1 MVVRK
6 VNINNPFTLGQRD
19 WVSAGLQRKRENNM
33 INILLANQTIREF
46 LGMEEGQT
54 FLEYTGDMVISILIV
69 GLGLSLT
76 LVVVWLM
83 QFLSVKL
90 MNKFNNSKDGKAFN
104 DYFDKLNKKQREE
117 RNKIIK
123 SSKNPIYR
131 KIMHRYAAWRDIF
144 DNN

>member
-1 MVVRK
+1 
-6 VNINNPFTLGQRD
+6 
-19 WVSAGLQRKRENNM
+19 M

-54 FLEYTGDMVISILIV
+54 FMEYTGDMVVSILIV
-69 GLGLSLT
+69 GLGLSLMII
-76 LVVVWLM
+76 VVWLM

-117 RNKIIK
+117 RNKPQGASHGFSERPGILEVGGASRDSTGFGALEEGLI
-123 SSKNPIYR
+123 SS
-131 KIMHRYAAWRDIF
+131 
-144 DNN
+144 

>member
-1 MVVRK
+1 
-6 VNINNPFTLGQRD
+6 
-19 WVSAGLQRKRENNM
+19 M
-33 INILLANQTIREF
+33 INILLASQTIREF

-54 FLEYTGDMVISILIV
+54 FMEYTGDIVVSILIV

-83 QFLSVKL
+83 QFLSIKL

-117 RNKIIK
+117 RNKMIK

-131 KIMHRYAAWRDIF
+131 KIMYRSAAWRDIF

>member
-1 MVVRK
+1 
-6 VNINNPFTLGQRD
+6 
-19 WVSAGLQRKRENNM
+19 M

-54 FLEYTGDMVISILIV
+54 FMEYTGDMVVSILIV

-90 MNKFNNSKDGKAFN
+90 INKFNNPKMAKHLMIILTNSTKN
-104 DYFDKLNKKQREE
+104 NEKKETR
-117 RNKIIK
+117 
-123 SSKNPIYR
+123 
-131 KIMHRYAAWRDIF
+131 
-144 DNN
+144 

>member
-1 MVVRK
+1 
-6 VNINNPFTLGQRD
+6 
-19 WVSAGLQRKRENNM
+19 M
-33 INILLANQTIREF
+33 INILLANQTIREI

-54 FLEYTGDMVISILIV
+54 FMEYAGDLVISILIV
-69 GLGLSLT
+69 GLGLCLMII
-76 LVVVWLM
+76 VVWLM

-90 MNKFNNSKDGKAFN
+90 MNKFNYSKDGNAFN
-104 DYFDKLNKKQREE
+104 EYFDKLHKKQREE
-117 RNKIIK
+117 RNKMIK

>member
-1 MVVRK
+1 MK
-6 VNINNPFTLGQRD
+6 
-19 WVSAGLQRKRENNM
+19 
-33 INILLANQTIREF
+33 NILLANQTIREF

-54 FLEYTGDMVISILIV
+54 FLEYTGDLVVSILIV
-69 GLGLSLT
+69 GLGTSLMII
-76 LVVVWLM
+76 VVWLM

-90 MNKFNNSKDGKAFN
+90 MNKFYNSKDGKAFN

-117 RNKIIK
+117 RNKMIK

>member
-1 MVVRK
+1 
-6 VNINNPFTLGQRD
+6 
-19 WVSAGLQRKRENNM
+19 M
-33 INILLANQTIREF
+33 INILLTNQTIREI

-54 FLEYTGDMVISILIV
+54 FMEYAGDLVISILIV
-69 GLGLSLT
+69 GLGLA
-76 LVVVWLM
+76 LVIIFVWLM

-117 RNKIIK
+117 RNKMIE

>member
-1 MVVRK
+1 
-6 VNINNPFTLGQRD
+6 
-19 WVSAGLQRKRENNM
+19 M
-33 INILLANQTIREF
+33 INILLANQTIREI

-54 FLEYTGDMVISILIV
+54 FLEYTGDMVVSILIV
-69 GLGLSLT
+69 GLGGILMII
-76 LVVVWLM
+76 VVWLM

-90 MNKFNNSKDGKAFN
+90 MNKFYNSKDGKAFN

-117 RNKIIK
+117 RNKMIK

>member
-1 MVVRK
+1 MNQARK
-6 VNINNPFTLGQRD
+6 I
-19 WVSAGLQRKRENNM
+19 GL
-33 INILLANQTIREF
+33 INILLANQTIREI

-54 FLEYTGDMVISILIV
+54 FMEYAGDLVISILIV
-69 GLGLSLT
+69 GLGLCLMII
-76 LVVVWLM
+76 VVWLM

-90 MNKFNNSKDGKAFN
+90 MNKFNYSKDGKAFN
-104 DYFDKLNKKQREE
+104 EYFDKLHKKQREE
-117 RNKIIK
+117 RNKMIK